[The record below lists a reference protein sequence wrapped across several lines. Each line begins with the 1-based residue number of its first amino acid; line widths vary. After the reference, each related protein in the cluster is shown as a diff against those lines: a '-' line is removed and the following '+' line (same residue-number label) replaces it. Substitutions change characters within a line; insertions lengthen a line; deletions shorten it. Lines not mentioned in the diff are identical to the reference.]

1 MFPVNLPF
9 TSGISQPAMLF
20 PINPYEIPSLVPRIP
35 DDLPRKHPWRGDV
48 GYMEVSIVMGI
59 PKNGLFI
66 MENPVKMDSL

>member
-35 DDLPRKHPWRGDV
+35 DDLPRKKETINSQFV
-48 GYMEVSIVMGI
+48 TM
-59 PKNGLFI
+59 
-66 MENPVKMDSL
+66 VKWG